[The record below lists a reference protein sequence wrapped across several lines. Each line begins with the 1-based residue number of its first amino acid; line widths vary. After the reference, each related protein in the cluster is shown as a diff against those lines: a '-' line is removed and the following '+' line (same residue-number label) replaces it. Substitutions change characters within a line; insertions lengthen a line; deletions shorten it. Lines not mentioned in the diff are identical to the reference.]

1 MMRFFGG
8 AAASSAAAAA
18 GAEFTVKDFASV
30 TVQALSSETG
40 TPGPACP
47 LGDLW
52 KESGAVVM
60 VVRRPG

>member
-8 AAASSAAAAA
+8 AAASSTAAAAA
-18 GAEFTVKDFASV
+18 EYSAKDFGNVAV
-30 TVQALSSETG
+30 HALSSEAD
-40 TPGPACP
+40 TPGPAAP

-52 KESGAVVM
+52 KDRGAVVM